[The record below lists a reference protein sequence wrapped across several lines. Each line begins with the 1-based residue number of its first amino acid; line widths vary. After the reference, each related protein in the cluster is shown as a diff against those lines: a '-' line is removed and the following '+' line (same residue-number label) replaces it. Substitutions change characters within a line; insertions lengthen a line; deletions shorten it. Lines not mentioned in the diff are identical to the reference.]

1 MVVPLGWVLSRLF
14 GIRDLAYLT
23 AGIRDFRGKRN
34 GDPGWN
40 YESDTGI
47 GQRKFGKPDALK
59 NDTSLNLE
67 TRSKH
72 LWILTIFLDKD
83 GHLPV
88 RTMEKYGLLFC
99 SWVQSCTRKEFTL
112 TFSFSL
118 WHGPLFVQILL
129 PWQRDIATSPLQFSS
144 DLLHWEWRGILQ
156 TAIFRPCF
164 HAISIYRTRPSTC
177 KYRDWSLVA
186 DKVSLLLLSKLTSV
200 IVSLIIYA

>member
-1 MVVPLGWVLSRLF
+1 MGVPLGWVLSRLF

-40 YESDTGI
+40 YKSDTGI

-72 LWILTIFLDKD
+72 LWILTIFLD
-83 GHLPV
+83 
-88 RTMEKYGLLFC
+88 KYGLLFC

-156 TAIFRPCF
+156 TRSFGLV
-164 HAISIYRTRPSTC
+164 STQ
-177 KYRDWSLVA
+177 
-186 DKVSLLLLSKLTSV
+186 
-200 IVSLIIYA
+200 